1 SSRTNSA
8 LLRSS
13 LFSSTFCRDDVFKLL
28 RTYRDRGEKFDV
40 IVMDPPKFVENKSQ
54 LMGACRGYKD
64 INMLA
69 IQLLNEGGILLT
81 FSCSGLMT
89 SDLFQKIIAD
99 AAIDAGRDVQ
109 FIEQFRQAADHQLR
123 HPR

>member
-1 SSRTNSA
+1 M
-8 LLRSS
+8 LR
-13 LFSSTFCRDDVFKLL
+13 
-28 RTYRDRGEKFDV
+28 
-40 IVMDPPKFVENKSQ
+40 IKSQ

-89 SDLFQKIIAD
+89 SDLFQKNHR
-99 AAIDAGRDVQ
+99 GCRN
-109 FIEQFRQAADHQLR
+109 
-123 HPR
+123 